1 MQKYVQC
8 AILLLCVTKIQFP
21 HHMRHP
27 IAEEIAVIH
36 MDETQTRVQGI
47 RYPVRPRNL
56 LHRSRHHEQFHNRRR
71 LNTGCRT
78 GCYFIYIYHA
88 PLMSLF
94 TKITHCR
101 HFREGGPNTLTIT
114 KMYAVLGGSRGAQP
128 TIPQDFRA

>member
-1 MQKYVQC
+1 
-8 AILLLCVTKIQFP
+8 
-21 HHMRHP
+21 MRHP

-56 LHRSRHHEQFHNRRR
+56 LHRSRHHEQFHNR
-71 LNTGCRT
+71 
-78 GCYFIYIYHA
+78 
-88 PLMSLF
+88 LMSLF

-101 HFREGGPNTLTIT
+101 HFREGGGPNTLTIT
-114 KMYAVLGGSRGAQP
+114 KMYAVLGGSRGTQS